1 MASRYTDGGRPATAS
16 RLASVES
23 FRVVA
28 MLIVVCMHADF
39 FTRLQTEGDAL
50 GFIIDFPLV
59 LLWWLSVPYFFLV
72 SGFFYGKK
80 VQAGGEPL
88 GLLRTSCV
96 SLIWL
101 YLIWSVLYS
110 LFPPRWVLAFSEQG
124 IWQTLSRDS
133 LLAWGRGV
141 SEHLRLYL
149 MPWYSYYHLW
159 FLPAL
164 AVGLIAAALAAI
176 LRLGQSIV
184 PILIAIY
191 VSTVI
196 AEFALPREGPR
207 PHTITYAL
215 LAIFFTL
222 LGWWVS
228 QRRTISVSLALRFIV
243 GGGVLAV
250 IEGVLLKVVLQ
261 ASNSDQIS
269 RYPYAGAALLVL
281 GLFILLLCKP
291 TWGQQTPLPAL
302 ARFTLGV
309 YVCHIFIE
317 HTLAPIRD
325 LLPHLPALWH
335 VLYVMAVYTL
345 SVLLTW
351 GMMQVPY
358 LRAFVVR
365 DNSSPAR
372 LFDVVRLGARPRWTH
387 QRSR

>member
-28 MLIVVCMHADF
+28 MLIVVCIHADF
-39 FTRLQTEGDAL
+39 LARLQREAGAL

-80 VQAGGEPL
+80 VQAGYEPL
-88 GLLRTSCV
+88 GLLRASCV

-101 YLIWSVLYS
+101 YFIWSVLYS
-110 LFPPRWVLAFSEQG
+110 LFPPRWILAFSEQN

-133 LLAWGRGV
+133 LLAWAAGV

-164 AVGLIAAALAAI
+164 AVGLAAAALAAI
-176 LRLGQSIV
+176 VRLKQSTV
-184 PILIAIY
+184 PILVAIY
-191 VSTVI
+191 ISTVI
-196 AEFALPREGPR
+196 AEFLLPREGPR

-215 LAIFFTL
+215 LAMFFTL

-261 ASNSDQIS
+261 ASNSDQIA

-281 GLFILLLCKP
+281 GLFMLLLCKP
-291 TWGQQTPLPAL
+291 TWGQQTVLPTL

-309 YVCHIFIE
+309 YVGHIFIE
-317 HTLAPIRD
+317 HTLAPMRD

-335 VLYVMAVYTL
+335 VLYVMTVYTL

-351 GMMQVPY
+351 GLMQVPY

-365 DNSSPAR
+365 DNSSPVR
-372 LFDVVRLGARPRWTH
+372 LSDIVRLGTRPRWIH